1 VPLLFAGR
9 ITTGLLA
16 LLKPRMR
23 HKPPSANTTRTFL
36 GVSLTT
42 HGFPPLLGYDNMIQ
56 TNLIGESTPRYAVG
70 LI

>member
-1 VPLLFAGR
+1 MPLFLAHG
-9 ITTGLLA
+9 IATGMLA
-16 LLKPRMR
+16 ILEPRMG
-23 HKPPSANTTRTFL
+23 HKPPSANTTRTLL

-56 TNLIGESTPRYAVG
+56 TNLIGERTTRYAVG